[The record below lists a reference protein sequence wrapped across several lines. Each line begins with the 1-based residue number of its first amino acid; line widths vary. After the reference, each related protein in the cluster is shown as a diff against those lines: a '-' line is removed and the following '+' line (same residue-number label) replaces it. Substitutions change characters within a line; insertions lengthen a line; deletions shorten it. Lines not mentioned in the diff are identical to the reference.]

1 MGERLTKAS
10 PGADDRGMVDVP
22 FLALVLLLSA
32 IGLLMM
38 FSASYVRA
46 NYETGNSVYYFVR
59 QLTFVG
65 IGLVIMFVASRFSCH
80 LWQKLAKIVYGLS
93 IVLLVAVLVVGES
106 AGGAKRWV
114 ELPLLGRFQPSEVA
128 KFGLICMLAAMAAQY
143 KEKMADWR
151 YGVLRLGGVIL
162 VILGLV
168 ALEKHLSAI
177 MIIGLVSLVMMYVG
191 GVKKRWIFL
200 AIALALGFLVLY
212 VSVMGY
218 AGDRITAWL
227 NPEADAQNTGYQVLQ
242 SQYAIG
248 SGGLFGL
255 GFGRGRQKHLYLPE
269 EHNDYIFAV
278 VCEELGLIGAL
289 GIIILFAMLILR
301 GYWIAMHAAD
311 RFSTMLGVGLTTLL
325 AVQVVLN
332 MGVVSNLLPSTG
344 VGLPFF
350 SYGGTSALMNLGEM
364 GIMLSI
370 SRWSSSTR

>member
-1 MGERLTKAS
+1 M
-10 PGADDRGMVDVP
+10 
-22 FLALVLLLSA
+22 
-32 IGLLMM
+32 
-38 FSASYVRA
+38 
-46 NYETGNSVYYFVR
+46 
-59 QLTFVG
+59 
-65 IGLVIMFVASRFSCH
+65 
-80 LWQKLAKIVYGLS
+80 
-93 IVLLVAVLVVGES
+93 
-106 AGGAKRWV
+106 
-114 ELPLLGRFQPSEVA
+114 
-128 KFGLICMLAAMAAQY
+128 
-143 KEKMADWR
+143 
-151 YGVLRLGGVIL
+151 
-162 VILGLV
+162 
-168 ALEKHLSAI
+168 
-177 MIIGLVSLVMMYVG
+177 
-191 GVKKRWIFL
+191 
-200 AIALALGFLVLY
+200 
-212 VSVMGY
+212 
-218 AGDRITAWL
+218 
-227 NPEADAQNTGYQVLQ
+227 LQ